1 MQRAKDNKSA
11 LVDEDN
17 GSTFFAEVEY
27 LMNYVFLFFEIFRVF
42 QGGRKEPPLCGQ
54 RLCLLAGGG
63 GGWCGGGGV
72 QILGYFWTSNGLSL
86 PFIVIFTSF
95 SY

>member
-27 LMNYVFLFFEIFRVF
+27 LMNYIFFFFVIFRVF
-42 QGGRKEPPLCGQ
+42 HGGRKEPPLCGQ
-54 RLCLLAGGG
+54 RLCSV
-63 GGWCGGGGV
+63 GWRWWRLV
-72 QILGYFWTSNGLSL
+72 RRRRSANSMIFLKKKI
-86 PFIVIFTSF
+86 IV
-95 SY
+95 Y